1 MTVKRY
7 RSAMGKTV
15 DLGAL
20 QLKNEHV
27 RAVGNMS
34 VNARGDL
41 VDATNR
47 PIQSRNQQVK
57 QQYHNSTRTNVSESP
72 VSSSS
77 SSIPT
82 PPEDFDHNAD
92 VESGL
97 DLADSIRRSR
107 QQK

>member
-27 RAVGNMS
+27 RAVGNMN

-57 QQYHNSTRTNVSESP
+57 KQYQNSMRTNVSESP
-72 VSSSS
+72 VP

-82 PPEDFDHNAD
+82 APEDFDANAD
-92 VESGL
+92 IEAGEG
-97 DLADSIRRSR
+97 LADAIRRSR
-107 QQK
+107 QQR